1 MKISTKTLL
10 TALATLAL
18 AACSHEGHEAHEHA
32 HGHEHGHEHSEAE
45 GHDHEHDE
53 HAEARAHGE
62 IVLEPEMAEKF
73 EVATAMVAPGKFR
86 EGIAVSGQIVNTPS
100 SSAIVSAPTA
110 GIVTFA
116 SGIMQ
121 GSDVSVGTV
130 VARIDAKGMT
140 GGDAN
145 EAARLAM
152 ENAKK
157 EMDRLSPLHAD
168 GIVSTRDYNA
178 AVQAYDQARAAYS
191 QGAASGAAKAP
202 AGGVISQLLV
212 QQGQYVEAG
221 APIASISSARRLS
234 LRADLPERYY
244 SQAAAI
250 SSAAVEVPGSGQMVS
265 LSDFG
270 GNRGGEVAASEGGYI
285 PIYFTFDNNGLFAPG
300 SYVKAMLLTGE
311 RDGVL
316 AVPLTA
322 LSEQQ
327 GAYFVYQK
335 LDDECYKKLPVR
347 IGATNGTQAEVIA
360 GLSGG
365 EEIVTNGT
373 TAVRLAEQASVAPEG
388 HSHNH

>member
-1 MKISTKTLL
+1 MASM
-10 TALATLAL
+10 AL
-18 AACSHEGHEAHEHA
+18 AACGGHEGHEAHEHNHEA
-32 HGHEHGHEHSEAE
+32 AHEHHHEAGHKHSEAE
-45 GHDHEHDE
+45 GHDHDADE

-73 EVATAMVAPGKFR
+73 DVVTAVVSPGKFQ
-86 EGIAVSGQIVNTPS
+86 EGISVSGQIVNTPS

-110 GIVTFA
+110 GIVTFPA
-116 SGIMQ
+116 GIEQ
-121 GSDVSVGTV
+121 GADVSTGAV
-130 VARIDAKGMT
+130 VARISAKDVT

-157 EMDRLSPLHAD
+157 EVDRLAPLHAD

-178 AVQAYDQARAAYS
+178 AVQVYDQARAAYS
-191 QGAASGAAKAP
+191 KGAASGAAKAT
-202 AGGVISQLLV
+202 ASGVISQLLV

-221 APIASISSARRLS
+221 APIASISSAKRLS

-244 SQAAAI
+244 KQAAAI
-250 SSAAVEVPGSGQMVS
+250 TGAAIEVPGSDRLIP
-265 LSDFG
+265 LSDLG
-270 GNRGGEVAASEGGYI
+270 GKRGGEAMASEGGYI
-285 PIYFTFDNNGLFAPG
+285 PVYFNFDNNGLFAPG
-300 SYVKAMLLTGE
+300 SYVKAVLLTGE
-311 RDGVL
+311 REGVL
-316 AVPLTA
+316 SVPVTA

-347 IGATNGTQAEVIA
+347 IGATNGTHAEIIA
-360 GLSGG
+360 GLAGG